1 MDDFCAPSRARV
13 QLHGI
18 ALALCIA
25 VIFPLAANAETPA
38 AAPADSTQ
46 SVEDLKA
53 ALSDIKRRLAE
64 QRDSLQAGDQAAAV
78 AEEAKAARG
87 QIERLTR
94 SMADL
99 RRERDALRGQLMA
112 SRDSSATLQAKL
124 TEVETRMQA
133 TEGGAQE
140 QLQALQ
146 QQLDQART
154 AQSTAEGKL
163 AETQQQLANEL
174 DQLKQQVEQANASAA
189 AKERDLAQA
198 AAQLTAQKTEVARL
212 DEALSVARTLDAR
225 LGDEV
230 NRTRSA
236 LATANARGAEIEKEV
251 AGLREVAASSVDE
264 ARSLGEQLMAALA
277 DNRQLAAALSDLRA
291 GKDLLDTELEDA
303 EPAAAASPT
312 PVASDASTKPTDESL
327 PRLTAVDGGPQPA
340 AGGTVLARLETGGD
354 ALPDVGSTSKRRQP
368 AVTQLDGAAFVPGK
382 AELLP
387 EAAPS
392 LAIVAAFVRS
402 QPPGQIRIVAY
413 TDSSGDA
420 AENLQLSTRRAQAVR
435 DYLMRNLALPAG
447 RVVAEGKGEAD
458 PVASNGTA
466 DGRRANRRVEVR
478 IEP

>member
-1 MDDFCAPSRARV
+1 MQS
-13 QLHGI
+13 I
-18 ALALCIA
+18 ALTDNKI
-25 VIFPLAANAETPA
+25 
-38 AAPADSTQ
+38 AAPETDPVAVTPSGKAVAPAVTPDPAPAEGGQ

-64 QRDSLQAGDQAAAV
+64 QRGALQGGDQAAAV

-99 RRERDALRGQLMA
+99 RRERDALHGQVIA
-112 SRDSSATLQAKL
+112 GRDAATALQAQL
-124 TEVETRMQA
+124 TEVEGRLHA

-140 QLQALQ
+140 QLGALQ
-146 QQLDQART
+146 LQVDQAKA
-154 AQSTAEGKL
+154 AQAAAESRLG
-163 AETQQQLANEL
+163 ETQQQLAGEL
-174 DQLKQQVEQANASAA
+174 EQMKRDLGQVNAAVTV
-189 AKERDLAQA
+189 KDRDLAQA
-198 AAQLTAQKTEVARL
+198 TAQLAAQKSEVARL
-212 DEALSVARTLDAR
+212 DEALSVARSLDAR

-230 NRTRSA
+230 NRTRAA
-236 LATANARGAEIEKEV
+236 LAAAGARSAELDKEV

-291 GKDLLDTELEDA
+291 GKDLLATELEDLQ
-303 EPAAAASPT
+303 
-312 PVASDASTKPTDESL
+312 PVAPVEAAPVAADGPPGDL
-327 PRLTAVDGGPQPA
+327 PRLAAADAGPQPA
-340 AGGTVLARLETGGD
+340 AGGTVLARLETGSD
-354 ALPDVGSTSKRRQP
+354 APPDLAGTPKRRQS
-368 AVTQLDGAAFVPGK
+368 AVTQIDGNAFAAGS
-382 AELLP
+382 AELRP

-392 LAIVAAFVRS
+392 LAIVAAFIRS
-402 QPPGQIRIVAY
+402 QPPGQVRVVAY

-420 AENLQLSTRRAQAVR
+420 AENLQLSTRRAEAVR
-435 DYLMRNLALPAG
+435 DYLVRTVELPAE

-458 PVASNGTA
+458 PVASNATA

>member
-1 MDDFCAPSRARV
+1 MDDASPSRTRIRP
-13 QLHGI
+13 H
-18 ALALCIA
+18 ALALAAC
-25 VIFPLAANAETPA
+25 LAALVPA
-38 AAPADSTQ
+38 AASAVTPDAAPAEGGQ

-64 QRDSLQAGDQAAAV
+64 QRGALQGGDQAAAV

-99 RRERDALRGQLMA
+99 RRERDALHGQLVA
-112 SRDSSATLQAKL
+112 GRDAATALQARL
-124 TEVETRMQA
+124 AEVEGRLHA

-140 QLQALQ
+140 QLGALRLQ
-146 QQLDQART
+146 VDQAKA
-154 AQSTAEGKL
+154 AQAAAESRLG
-163 AETQQQLANEL
+163 ETQQQLGGEL
-174 DQLKQQVEQANASAA
+174 EQMKRDLGQMNAA
-189 AKERDLAQA
+189 AAVKDRDLAQA
-198 AAQLTAQKTEVARL
+198 IAQLAAQKSEVARL
-212 DEALSVARTLDAR
+212 DEALSVARSLDAR

-230 NRTRSA
+230 NRTRAA
-236 LATANARGAEIEKEV
+236 LAAAGARSTEIEKEV

-291 GKDLLDTELEDA
+291 GKDLLTTELEDLQPVA
-303 EPAAAASPT
+303 PVSAAPVAAAAGIG
-312 PVASDASTKPTDESL
+312 DL
-327 PRLTAVDGGPQPA
+327 PRLATGDAGPQPA
-340 AGGTVLARLETGGD
+340 AGGTVLARLETGND
-354 ALPDVGSTSKRRQP
+354 ALPDLGGPPERRQA
-368 AVTQLDGAAFVPGK
+368 AVTQINGNAFAAGSAK
-382 AELLP
+382 LRP

-392 LAIVAAFVRS
+392 LAIVAAFIRS
-402 QPPGQIRIVAY
+402 QPPGQVRVVAY

-435 DYLMRNLALPAG
+435 DYLVRDVELPAE

-458 PVASNGTA
+458 PVASNATA

>member
-225 LGDEV
+225 LGEEV

-303 EPAAAASPT
+303 EPAAVASPT

-435 DYLMRNLALPAG
+435 DYLMRNLALPAA